1 LIYYSVE
8 PTNVTATTT
17 IRISRETQEILRSL
31 AAREGTAMQEVLE
44 KAIEAY
50 RRKRLLEMGNRA
62 YAALKDDP
70 KAWEQELAERKLW
83 ENTLADG
90 LDQS

>member
-1 LIYYSVE
+1 
-8 PTNVTATTT
+8 
-17 IRISRETQEILRSL
+17 
-31 AAREGTAMQEVLE
+31 MQDVLE

-50 RRKRLLEMGNRA
+50 RRKRLLEMGNLA

-90 LDQS
+90 LDEA

>member
-1 LIYYSVE
+1 M
-8 PTNVTATTT
+8 ATTT
-17 IRISRETQEILRSL
+17 IRISRETQEVLRSL
-31 AAREGTAMQEVLE
+31 AAREGTPMQEVLE

-90 LDQS
+90 LDQT

>member
-1 LIYYSVE
+1 MS
-8 PTNVTATTT
+8 TTT
-17 IRISRETQEILRSL
+17 IRISKETLDVLRSL
-31 AAREGTAMQEVLE
+31 AAREGTPMQEVLE

-50 RRKRLLEMGNRA
+50 RRKRLLEMGNLA

-90 LDQS
+90 LGEA

>member
-1 LIYYSVE
+1 
-8 PTNVTATTT
+8 
-17 IRISRETQEILRSL
+17 
-31 AAREGTAMQEVLE
+31 MQEVLE

-50 RRKRLLEMGNRA
+50 RRKRLLEMGNLA

-90 LDQS
+90 LGEA

>member
-1 LIYYSVE
+1 MKDL
-8 PTNVTATTT
+8 
-17 IRISRETQEILRSL
+17 
-31 AAREGTAMQEVLE
+31 EGTPMQEVLE
-44 KAIEAY
+44 QAIEAH
-50 RRKRLLEMGNRA
+50 RRRRLLEMGNLA

-90 LDQS
+90 LDEA

>member
-1 LIYYSVE
+1 
-8 PTNVTATTT
+8 
-17 IRISRETQEILRSL
+17 
-31 AAREGTAMQEVLE
+31 MD

-50 RRKRLLEMGNRA
+50 RRQQLLDIGNLA
-62 YAALKDDP
+62 YAALKGDP

-90 LDQS
+90 LDET

>member
-1 LIYYSVE
+1 M
-8 PTNVTATTT
+8 ATTT
-17 IRISRETQEILRSL
+17 IRISRQTQEILRSL
-31 AAREGTAMQEVLE
+31 AAREGTPMQEILE
-44 KAIEAY
+44 KAIESY
-50 RRKRLLEMGNRA
+50 RRKRLLEMGNLA

-90 LDQS
+90 LDEA

>member
-1 LIYYSVE
+1 MS
-8 PTNVTATTT
+8 TTT
-17 IRISRETQEILRSL
+17 IRISKETLDVLRSL
-31 AAREGTAMQEVLE
+31 AAREGTPMQEVLE

-50 RRKRLLEMGNRA
+50 RRKRLIEIGNLA

-90 LDQS
+90 LDEA